1 MDLKRERRVEDDL
14 AKVFGLRKQKDRAAT
29 NRNGRAGTEAYNSL
43 LDRLSLKFLLDTQVE
58 LLDI

>member
-29 NRNGRAGTEAYNSL
+29 NRNGRAGTEAYNSWT
-43 LDRLSLKFLLDTQVE
+43 D
-58 LLDI
+58 